1 MDYAASRKVPEA
13 ELSEPAALRP
23 APVRWDRV
31 EEARHDSAEDDVAVE
46 VAALSNG
53 ARDNGSTSGSKG
65 ALEGEVSVIGDVY
78 RAGNLSQWILDSGL
92 KKFNQVPDRYQR
104 IYAEHTP
111 FLKRWNQVYWN
122 E

>member
-1 MDYAASRKVPEA
+1 MDYAAARKVPEA
-13 ELSEPAALRP
+13 ELSEPASLCP
-23 APVRWDRV
+23 APVRRDWV

-78 RAGNLSQWILDSGL
+78 QSGYLSHWILDSGL

-111 FLKRWNQVYWN
+111 FLMRWNQVY
-122 E
+122 